1 LDIVANL
8 IDLPDDARRP
18 RQQKAASFRQHHA
31 AAVAGKEFG
40 PQFML
45 EKFDLTTERGLCYP
59 QCVGGF
65 AEASEL
71 GHATE
76 RPQLTEI
83 HTCQCWNAG

>member
-18 RQQKAASFRQHHA
+18 REKKAASLGQNHA
-31 AAVAGKEFG
+31 AAIPGKELG

-45 EKFDLTTERGLCYP
+45 EKLDLTTERRLCYP

-65 AEASEL
+65 AEAAEFRN
-71 GHATE
+71 ATE
-76 RPQLTEI
+76 RPELTEI
-83 HTCQCWNAG
+83 HTCQSWNAG